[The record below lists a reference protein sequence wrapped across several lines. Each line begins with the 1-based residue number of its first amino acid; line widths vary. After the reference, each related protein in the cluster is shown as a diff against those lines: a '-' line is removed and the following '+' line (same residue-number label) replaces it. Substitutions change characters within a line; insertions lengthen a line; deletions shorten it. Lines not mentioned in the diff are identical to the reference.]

1 MLLRRAAAAARP
13 QSSHAHRSLHSSAA
27 ALADVRVAEIHD
39 LINRV
44 TVGSG
49 ESVTTIVMDE
59 PHDFPGGHG
68 VGPSPYDMLLSA
80 LGACTTMTVRLYARR
95 KQYPLRRVAVN
106 LRHRKVWAKDVDVAC
121 SASVEPTSRIDEI
134 VYAVELDG
142 PELTPEQRADLL
154 RVSAVCPVHKT
165 LISPCTVVSHVEALP
180 PN

>member
-1 MLLRRAAAAARP
+1 MLRT
-13 QSSHAHRSLHSSAA
+13 QSSTFLRMAMSRRMLHSSVA
-27 ALADVRVAEIHD
+27 ALADVRVAEVHD

-44 TVGSG
+44 TVGTG
-49 ESVTTIVMDE
+49 EQTSTFIMDE

-95 KQYPLRRVAVN
+95 KQYPLQKVAVT
-106 LRHRKVWAKDVDVAC
+106 LRHRKVWAKDVQSSCAT
-121 SASVEPTSRIDEI
+121 AAEPSSRIDEI
-134 VYAVELDG
+134 VYAIELVG

-154 RVSAVCPVHKT
+154 RVSAACPVHKT
-165 LISPCTVVSHVEALP
+165 LNNPCTIVSHVEALP